1 MGGGESG
8 PSVEDL
14 MKTWE
19 VNETKEKQK
28 EKRHF
33 SLWTLIKRT
42 FWTIIFF
49 VIAFVIVMVV
59 CKAVELW
66 KLKNWAMKTGG
77 KIKKLYEERE
87 NLFGLVRDNVAHLK
101 RLSHAVLGRGRTANT
116 IEPAAPEE
124 EVVRLSDLAR
134 EGSDTE

>member
-1 MGGGESG
+1 M
-8 PSVEDL
+8 
-14 MKTWE
+14 
-19 VNETKEKQK
+19 
-28 EKRHF
+28 
-33 SLWTLIKRT
+33 I
-42 FWTIIFF
+42 
-49 VIAFVIVMVV
+49 
-59 CKAVELW
+59 ELW

-101 RLSHAVLGRGRTANT
+101 RLSHAVLGRGRTVNT
-116 IEPAAPEE
+116 IEPASSAGE